1 MSTPAEIFAAYAKVA
16 PSQALYDQ
24 NLKDIKAHLTMRRGM
39 KLSPGDMQ
47 GIDFVYSS
55 WFKYG
60 PDIHYELNGGGPGLR
75 LRGRNDNFPTYADL
89 MMATDDQGKSRSYL
103 ATEEAFKFVKDLETR
118 NLGCDHSRS
127 LWQQTA

>member
-1 MSTPAEIFAAYAKVA
+1 
-16 PSQALYDQ
+16 
-24 NLKDIKAHLTMRRGM
+24 
-39 KLSPGDMQ
+39 
-47 GIDFVYSS
+47 YSS

-118 NLGCDHSRS
+118 NLIIPVVGNFAGPKALRAVGAY
-127 LWQQTA
+127 LKQQGATVSAFYVSNVEQYLRED